1 MAKEDPKIPQ
11 KLSEQG
17 LDELRYIQQVYQ
29 NQYAM
34 LGNSINIIIQEL
46 GQLNSA
52 QKTLENMDLTEGKE
66 VITNVGSDFYLF
78 GKIPNSKTILVGVG
92 AGYLVEK
99 DIDSAKTY
107 ATEIIKKRTENLNAL
122 SKSRKEVESALIEI
136 SYRIDNSR

>member
-1 MAKEDPKIPQ
+1 MAKEDAKIPQ
-11 KLSEQG
+11 KLGEQG

-34 LGNSINIIIQEL
+34 LGNSINMIIQEL

-78 GKIPNSKTILVGVG
+78 GKIPNSKSILVGVG

-107 ATEIIKKRTENLNAL
+107 AAEIIKKRTENLNAL
-122 SKSRKEVESALIEI
+122 T
-136 SYRIDNSR
+136 